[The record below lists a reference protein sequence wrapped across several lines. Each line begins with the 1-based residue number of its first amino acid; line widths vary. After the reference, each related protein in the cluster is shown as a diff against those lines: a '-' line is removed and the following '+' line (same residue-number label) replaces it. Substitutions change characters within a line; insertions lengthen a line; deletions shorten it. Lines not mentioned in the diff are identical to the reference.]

1 LLVLGKHSG
10 KHAVEKRLRSL
21 GVKVSAE
28 QLEDVT
34 TRVKEL
40 ADRKKFVYDDDLL
53 SLLDHH
59 AERRHSLIRYQ
70 TLSGSGVIPTAT
82 VEIEVHGERR
92 TASGVG
98 NGPLDAAL
106 KAIDSALGV
115 SLELLDWH
123 TRSVSSGKDALAE
136 VTVRV
141 RHRDQETVGQAAS
154 TDSIEASLK
163 AYLSAIG
170 AAERAVEVAA

>member
-1 LLVLGKHSG
+1 M
-10 KHAVEKRLRSL
+10 
-21 GVKVSAE
+21 
-28 QLEDVT
+28 
-34 TRVKEL
+34 
-40 ADRKKFVYDDDLL
+40 
-53 SLLDHH
+53 
-59 AERRHSLIRYQ
+59 
-70 TLSGSGVIPTAT
+70 
-82 VEIEVHGERR
+82 
-92 TASGVG
+92 G

-106 KAIDSALGV
+106 KAIDTALGV